1 MHIESIY
8 LENFKNIKQ
17 STILFRENTTGIYG
31 PNGSGKTS
39 VIEAVKLLQLYV
51 TISENKRADII
62 KNYFHAQCQQ
72 MKIGI
77 VFKDD
82 IEYINYEV
90 TFENFADVVQVSSEV
105 LSVKLNEPRRKYHVL
120 LKVDNGSDKVQ
131 PIIKAK
137 KEARHVK
144 VAYDKSTYV
153 RFTHFNSYFSLLNRN
168 NQSEFIG
175 FEKFAKVQKAFHT
188 LVVSMLEDNAIAQL
202 QLVLP
207 LHLHTT
213 DIHGV
218 VPLKLNGGYHLRE
231 HVNILHETVGTIN
244 NVFHAI
250 FPDRRLELVEN
261 DRRQSEDGEEVSIT
275 LFVVRGQ
282 LQIPIHLESTGTIKL
297 IALLSALIAYIKYD
311 DFILLIDELDAH
323 IYEYLLSVLLEKMS
337 AHARGQLIFTAHN
350 LSPLE
355 RLNKNSIIFANETAE
370 GVSFEYLKNVKPTT
384 NIRDKYLRA
393 IAYSTEVNI
402 ELSGMNESALDMIV
416 RSL

>member
-17 STILFRENTTGIYG
+17 STILFKENTTGIYG

-39 VIEAVKLLQLYV
+39 VIEAIKLLQLYV
-51 TISENKRADII
+51 TISENKQADMI
-62 KNYFHAQCQQ
+62 KNYFHSQCQQ

-82 IEYINYEV
+82 SEYINYEV
-90 TFENFADVVQVSSEV
+90 TFEKFADVVQVSSEV
-105 LSVKLNEPRRKYHVL
+105 LSVKLNEPRLKYHIL

-131 PIIKAK
+131 PIVKAK
-137 KEARHVK
+137 KESRHVK
-144 VAYDKSTYV
+144 VAYDKNTYV
-153 RFTHFNSYFSLLNRN
+153 RFMQFNSYFALLNRN
-168 NQSEFIG
+168 EQSEFIG
-175 FEKFAKVQKAFHT
+175 FEKFAKVQKAFAK
-188 LVVSMLEDNAIAQL
+188 LFVSMLEDNAIAQL

-213 DIHGV
+213 DINGV

-231 HVNILHETVGTIN
+231 HVNILGETVATIN
-244 NVFHAI
+244 HVFHAI

-261 DRRQSEDGEEVSIT
+261 DKIQTEDGEQVSIT
-275 LFVVRGQ
+275 LFVARGE
-282 LQIPIHLESTGTIKL
+282 LRIPIHLESTGTIKL

-337 AHARGQLIFTAHN
+337 SYARGQLIFTAHN

-355 RLNKNSIIFANETAE
+355 RLNKNSIVFANETVE

-416 RSL
+416 RNL